1 MHPFKS
7 IPFLPLLLI
16 VLAWTAPATAH
27 APVIPCKVIAA
38 YPHDPGTSTQGLF
51 FRGGVF
57 YESSGGYGRSFLAV
71 VEPVTGRHL
80 KTVQV
85 APELFA
91 EGIAPHGETLRMLT
105 WKSGI
110 GHVYTRKGLK
120 FLHQFAYR
128 PTSVTTEGWGL
139 DFDGE
144 RYVMSTGKARLEWR
158 DAKTFAKTG
167 ELTVTDQGRPVRRLN
182 ELEFVGKWLYA
193 NIWKTDRVAIINVTD
208 GTVRAWL
215 DLSPLRERLGRAC
228 GVANGIA
235 YDAAGKRLYVTGKH
249 WDRLFEIEIPE
260 LR

>member
-1 MHPFKS
+1 MHRLKS
-7 IPFLPLLLI
+7 VLFLLPLLT
-16 VLAWTAPATAH
+16 VLAWAAPAAAR
-27 APVIPCKVIAA
+27 APIIRCKVIAA

-51 FRGGVF
+51 FENGVF
-57 YESSGGYGRSFLAV
+57 YESSGGYGRSFLAI

-80 KTVQV
+80 KTVEV
-85 APELFA
+85 APDLFA
-91 EGIAPHGETLRMLT
+91 EGIAPRGETLRMLT

-110 GHVYTRKGLK
+110 GMVYTLK
-120 FLHQFAYR
+120 ELRPVHPFVYR
-128 PTSVTTEGWGL
+128 GMADSTEGWGL
-139 DFDGE
+139 VFDGT
-144 RYVMSTGKARLEWR
+144 RYVMSTGKSRLQWR

-167 ELTVTDQGRPVRRLN
+167 ELPVTDDGQPVRMLN

-193 NIWKTDRVAIINVTD
+193 NIWKADIVAIIDPGD

-215 DLSPLRERLGRAC
+215 DLSPLRGRLGRDC

-249 WDRLFEIEIPE
+249 WDRLFEIEVPE